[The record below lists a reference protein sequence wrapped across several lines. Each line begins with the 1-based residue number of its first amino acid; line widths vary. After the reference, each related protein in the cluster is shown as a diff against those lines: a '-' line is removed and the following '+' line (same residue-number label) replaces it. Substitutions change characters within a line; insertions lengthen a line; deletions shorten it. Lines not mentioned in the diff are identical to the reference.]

1 MSTVSSGSSVT
12 RRQLER
18 AEEGLRLYRAVRQ
31 ARETAINIMM
41 ANGGTNAL
49 AKTREDE
56 KWKIIADSAVE
67 ELGEAVEKMRLGMPE
82 NATDVSSA
90 RMLHG

>member
-1 MSTVSSGSSVT
+1 MSIGGSGGIT

-49 AKTREDE
+49 AKTHEDQ
-56 KWKIIADSAVE
+56 KWGIIADSAVE
-67 ELGEAVEKMRLGMPE
+67 ELGEAVDKMRCGMPY
-82 NATDVSSA
+82 NAKDVS
-90 RMLHG
+90 MIT